1 MSTTRSI
8 SPTLVL
14 SAGKTACRACGHGI
28 AAAEANW
35 KEFAVLDERPLG
47 EAGGPMFRTD
57 GGVLLRRFYCPSCGT
72 TLDAET
78 ALPGEPFLIDR
89 VDFVDPVDRT

>member
-1 MSTTRSI
+1 MSETASF

-14 SAGKTACRACGHGI
+14 KGGMGGRRIACRGCGHDLTS
-28 AAAEANW
+28 AEHSW
-35 KEFAVLDERPLG
+35 KEHAVLDERPLS
-47 EAGGPMFRTD
+47 EAGGETFQT
-57 GGVLLRRFYCPSCGT
+57 GGDVLLRRFYCPSCGA

-89 VDFVDPVDRT
+89 VRA

>member
-1 MSTTRSI
+1 MSNTISF

-14 SAGKTACRACGHGI
+14 TGEMAARRIVCRGCGHDLGP
-28 AAAEANW
+28 ATGVW
-35 KEFAVLDERPLG
+35 KEQAVLDERPLA
-47 EAGGPMFRTD
+47 EAGGEMFRTESP
-57 GGVLLRRFYCPSCGT
+57 VMFRRFYCPSCGE

-89 VDFVDPVDRT
+89 VRG

>member
-1 MSTTRSI
+1 MSETISF

-14 SAGKTACRACGHGI
+14 KGSSGARRIACRACGHELG
-28 AAAEANW
+28 ASDGVW
-35 KEFAVLDERPLG
+35 KEHALLDERPLG
-47 EAGGPMFRTD
+47 EAGGGTFRTEGD
-57 GGVLLRRFYCPSCGT
+57 VLFRRFYCPSCGT

-89 VDFVDPVDRT
+89 VRS

>member
-1 MSTTRSI
+1 MSDTISF

-14 SAGKTACRACGHGI
+14 TGSVAARRIACRACGHDL
-28 AAAEANW
+28 AAADGVW
-35 KEFAVLDERPLG
+35 KEHATLDERPLA
-47 EAGGPMFRTD
+47 EVGGATFRTE
-57 GGVLLRRFYCPSCGT
+57 GNVVLRRFYCPSCGT

-89 VDFVDPVDRT
+89 VKG

>member
-1 MSTTRSI
+1 MSPPRSI

-14 SAGKTACRACGHGI
+14 SAGKTACRACGHEL
-28 AAAEANW
+28 APVEASW
-35 KEFAVLDERPLG
+35 KDVAVLDERPLG

-72 TLDAET
+72 TLDTET
-78 ALPGEPFLIDR
+78 ALPGEPFLVDR
-89 VDFVDPVDRT
+89 VDWS